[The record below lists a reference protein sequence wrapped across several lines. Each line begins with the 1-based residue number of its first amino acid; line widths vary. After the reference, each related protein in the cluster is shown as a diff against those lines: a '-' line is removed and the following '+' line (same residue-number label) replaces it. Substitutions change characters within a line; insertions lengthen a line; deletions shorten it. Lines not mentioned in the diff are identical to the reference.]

1 MKKSKRKIA
10 TLLMLM
16 VQFTGIAMSVITINP
31 QVIHADGIAT
41 YDAQFNCTTEGS
53 GSGTDSDG
61 NDTGSGAVSGDVAK
75 NIDDIYKFM
84 NGEYGLSGATIAGI
98 LGNWKQES
106 GNDPRTVEGY
116 YGDGQREVEF
126 IKQFTDGLMGIGY
139 GQWTAGRHT
148 ALVNW
153 AKKNFGGAWWTT
165 EAQLDFMFKGDGG
178 FVGILK
184 DYALNASDD
193 VVENAVTFHKN
204 WEISADSESAVIAVR
219 GENAKEIW
227 KYMKSKGMDGAKDE
241 SKINKISGGSSTGDG
256 SNNSS
261 SSASGTVEDACAT
274 TDDANSGSGS
284 IGKEGKINGKK
295 GQVIANMTYEEALK
309 KYGKAITLPKFK
321 EPDWSTSPFN
331 GIYQGQCTELT
342 WAYMSQLYD
351 GNQPTT
357 GNGGYVWESYKSAGA
372 KITNKPIVGY
382 GFSASDG
389 WLWAVGDAG
398 HTGVVIAVFE
408 DGSFLCANFNV
419 PPTQAPT
426 RGVSVTLIDGVDG
439 SDNVHFFSGVGKAKF
454 EIEK

>member
-1 MKKSKRKIA
+1 
-10 TLLMLM
+10 
-16 VQFTGIAMSVITINP
+16 
-31 QVIHADGIAT
+31 
-41 YDAQFNCTTEGS
+41 
-53 GSGTDSDG
+53 
-61 NDTGSGAVSGDVAK
+61 
-75 NIDDIYKFM
+75 
-84 NGEYGLSGATIAGI
+84 
-98 LGNWKQES
+98 
-106 GNDPRTVEGY
+106 
-116 YGDGQREVEF
+116 
-126 IKQFTDGLMGIGY
+126 
-139 GQWTAGRHT
+139 
-148 ALVNW
+148 
-153 AKKNFGGAWWTT
+153 
-165 EAQLDFMFKGDGG
+165 DGG

-426 RGVSVTLIDGVDG
+426 RGVSVTLIDGV
-439 SDNVHFFSGVGKAKF
+439 
-454 EIEK
+454 